1 MIQGLLYPSLLRK
14 LCQIN
19 LIRKETKKK
28 NCSSERLAFMI
39 TDKVIYKH
47 SVTRIVYQLFCVKVS
62 ITDRTTISLVRIP
75 TTARGRVVVR

>member
-19 LIRKETKKK
+19 LIRKETKK

-47 SVTRIVYQLFCVKVS
+47 SVTRIVYQLFCEKVS
-62 ITDRTTISLVRIP
+62 ITVRTTISLV
-75 TTARGRVVVR
+75 